1 MQPAS
6 HSARPAEDLHSIL
19 NRFQT
24 WAGKQPENH
33 NGHKQNSEGV
43 HEIPMEEALRQ
54 LRSRRAKP
62 ATPTAERPPAPQPPI
77 VPVAREMK
85 SKAAAKSNP
94 LSEAVTPA
102 VKRAEAPRPAA
113 QAKPVA
119 KASAAAGPAKNNAV
133 AKQRTVQ
140 NAMAQA
146 TRPAAPT
153 RKRVRRPGEAK
164 PRVRRK
170 AVQEGRPTAV
180 KPGRKNTPRKAAFRE
195 VLRRRVGEE
204 RADEKQ
210 DRRQRVSVRLSSAER
225 RRLQQR
231 AAAARLS
238 ISEYLRQSA
247 LQTETQLR
255 EIEQRRGRNR
265 TRESKSPAGVQ
276 LFASSTPQNNAGPGG
291 WIALLRNRFL
301 ASPQR
306 IAERA

>member
-62 ATPTAERPPAPQPPI
+62 ATPMAERPPAPQPPI
-77 VPVAREMK
+77 VPAAREMK

-94 LSEAVTPA
+94 LSDAVTPA
-102 VKRAEAPRPAA
+102 VKRAEAPRAAA

-119 KASAAAGPAKNNAV
+119 KARAAAGPAV
-133 AKQRTVQ
+133 AKQKTVQ
-140 NAMAQA
+140 NVTAQA
-146 TRPAAPT
+146 PAASA
-153 RKRVRRPGEAK
+153 RKRVRRAVAATPH
-164 PRVRRK
+164 VRRK
-170 AVQEGRPTAV
+170 AVQGRRPTAE
-180 KPGRKNTPRKAAFRE
+180 KPGRNNTPGKAAFRE

-204 RADEKQ
+204 RADGKQ

-231 AAAARLS
+231 ATAARLS

-247 LQTETQLR
+247 LQAETQLR
-255 EIEQRRGRNR
+255 EIEQGRGRNR
-265 TRESKSPAGVQ
+265 TRESKSPAGAQ